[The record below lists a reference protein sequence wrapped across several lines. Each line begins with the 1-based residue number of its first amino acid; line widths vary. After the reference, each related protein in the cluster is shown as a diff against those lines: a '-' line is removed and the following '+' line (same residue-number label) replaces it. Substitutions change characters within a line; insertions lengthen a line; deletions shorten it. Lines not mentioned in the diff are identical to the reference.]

1 MGGGGGGTRDT
12 GIGRDAQDADADTDL
27 NAGSKTL
34 RTPKTSGSKPRPRRR
49 GGNIRVKRPRGFR
62 NYIDILHDPEFALPP
77 AVAEKAL
84 GTDAFPLWAGPK
96 GWQTS
101 VHNPTALDAI
111 LTGKPYPVRAMY
123 VSGVNIAVTYPNTRK
138 VLAALN
144 SLDFLAVASHMMTP
158 TSEVADIVLPKTTGL
173 EEEEVSLEPS
183 AQIVCYT
190 NPVKAPEGEARLVW
204 EAGGSHPAC
213 SLLVCRA
220 AICRLL
226 CQHQQRP
233 GYY

>member
-1 MGGGGGGTRDT
+1 MSADDIVAAARLYSDGPSCFVSGHGIDAFANGVQTFRAFHCLVAIT
-12 GIGRDAQDADADTDL
+12 GNID
-27 NAGSKTL
+27 
-34 RTPKTSGSKPRPRRR
+34 RR

-123 VSGVNIAVTYPNTRK
+123 VRRQHRGDLSQYAQ
-138 VLAALN
+138 
-144 SLDFLAVASHMMTP
+144 
-158 TSEVADIVLPKTTGL
+158 GL
-173 EEEEVSLEPS
+173 
-183 AQIVCYT
+183 
-190 NPVKAPEGEARLVW
+190 
-204 EAGGSHPAC
+204 GSP
-213 SLLVCRA
+213 
-220 AICRLL
+220 
-226 CQHQQRP
+226 
-233 GYY
+233 